1 MSVARYALIVS
12 MRDLSDSTL
21 AQTYYS
27 VSEVRSLDRAAI
39 DEFRVSGYELMT
51 RAAKS
56 VLNVARERYPSAS
69 RWEILCGGGNN
80 GGDGYVL
87 ARLAAAEDIDVRVIA
102 LTQPDLLSG
111 DAGRAYR
118 DFVAAGGSAGT
129 WTGSLAEDRDLLI
142 DALLG
147 SGLERDVGGDFATS
161 VAAMNR
167 HAAPV
172 IALDIPTGLH
182 GDTGTVMGCAARAD
196 VTVTFVGRKVGL
208 VVGDGPVLAGSVHF
222 FDLGIPEACYQRVAG
237 VLRGLGPA
245 ARASLLPPRPRE
257 AHKNSFGHVLVV
269 GGGLGMPGAVILAGT
284 AALRAGAGLVNV
296 ATRDSH
302 TQSVVGARPEL
313 MSLGVNDPD
322 SAAALLEAA
331 DVIVLGPGLGQ
342 DAWAEALFELVLDS
356 GKPMVLDADAL
367 NLLARSERQ
376 GGDWVLTPHP
386 GEAARLLG
394 IAPAEI
400 QASRLEALEALQAR
414 YGGTVVLKGAGTLTH
429 SGDGLPWICNRGN
442 PGMASPGMGDALTGI
457 VAALRAQGL
466 NAEAA
471 AALGVEI
478 HAHAGDCAS
487 RGGERGLLASD
498 LIEEIRACVNP

>member
-1 MSVARYALIVS
+1 

-21 AQTYYS
+21 SQTYYS

-39 DEFRVSGYELMT
+39 DEHGVPGYELMT
-51 RAAKS
+51 RAAQS
-56 VLNVARERYPSAS
+56 ALNVARERYAAAL

-87 ARLAAAEDIDVRVIA
+87 ARLAAAEGIDVRVTA
-102 LTQPDLLSG
+102 LTQPVRLSG
-111 DAGRAYR
+111 DAERAYQ
-118 DFVAAGGSAGT
+118 DFVAAGGSAGA
-129 WTGSLAEDRDLLI
+129 WTGSIPADRDLLI

-147 SGLERDVGGDFATS
+147 SGLERDVGGDFAQA
-161 VAAMNR
+161 VAAVNE

-172 IALDIPTGLH
+172 VALDIPTGVH
-182 GDTGTVMGCAARAD
+182 GDTGTIMGHAVRAD
-196 VTVTFVGRKVGL
+196 VTVTFVGRKAGL
-208 VVGDGPVLAGSVHF
+208 VLGDGPALAGSVHF
-222 FDLGIPEACYQRVAG
+222 FDLGIPGACYGHVDG
-237 VLRGLGPA
+237 ILRGLAPA
-245 ARASLLPPRPRE
+245 ARPALLPPRPRE
-257 AHKNSFGHVLVV
+257 AHKNSFGHVVVV

-284 AALRAGAGLVNV
+284 AALRAGAGLVSV
-296 ATRDSH
+296 ATRDAH
-302 TQSVVGARPEL
+302 AETVVGARPEL
-313 MSLGVNDPD
+313 MSLGVDDPD
-322 SAAALLEAA
+322 RVAALLQRA
-331 DVIVLGPGLGQ
+331 DVIALGPGLGQ
-342 DAWAEALFELVLDS
+342 DTWAEALFERVLDA

-367 NLLARSERQ
+367 NLLARSERR

-400 QASRLEALEALQAR
+400 QASRLEAITSLQAR
-414 YGGTVVLKGAGTLTH
+414 YGGTVVLKGAGTLTR
-429 SGDGLPWICNRGN
+429 SADALPWICTRGN

-478 HAHAGDCAS
+478 HAHAGDRAA
-487 RGGERGLLASD
+487 RGGERGLLVSD